1 LFGFCKPEQ
10 TNGKLFETA
19 AVANGSLSCIRSGPD
34 GTLRITVPVIAHT
47 NGKLFETAAVANG
60 FLSCIRS
67 GPDGTLRTTVPVIA

>member
-1 LFGFCKPEQ
+1 MESCLKQQPLQTALYHVFEVALTEHFEQRQTLFGFCKPE
-10 TNGKLFETA
+10 
-19 AVANGSLSCIRSGPD
+19 
-34 GTLRITVPVIAHT
+34 HT